1 MIFYPSMTMT
11 ICCEPGVGAAAPPR
25 SGEEDLQ
32 CAEQAARQDLQQD
45 HWRQRGGDVG
55 GRAYTNEYL

>member
-1 MIFYPSMTMT
+1 MTMT